1 MSGSVR
7 SHEPYPA
14 GDQAAIARTLHLGG
28 ELVRIVE
35 SGPAAGFPI
44 VLLHGWGASA
54 YNFRGVLV
62 SLGSAGFHAIAPDL
76 RGHGWSETQFPRGAW
91 SSEAMA
97 TWVRELLDMLG
108 VDRCVLVGQSIGGAV
123 ALDAA
128 SSMPRRVAAVVL
140 LASIGF
146 TPVRRVQ
153 LARVF
158 SWIHPSTTPRW
169 IVSLVLRRIYG
180 TRGHWSNRDLDEYW
194 APLRRGDVVKAI
206 LQSVREFDF
215 TPRDPKALQHVDCR
229 LVIRF
234 GELDRLIPARAA
246 VQHARGFRNADVA
259 VLNGVGHVPAEE
271 VADEVA
277 ELILRVASEARGQRP
292 EARASPL

>member
-1 MSGSVR
+1 MSGSAR
-7 SHEPYPA
+7 SREPYPA
-14 GDQAAIARTLHLGG
+14 GEQAAVARTIQLGG
-28 ELVRIVE
+28 ELVRLVE
-35 SGPAAGFPI
+35 SGPATGFPI

-54 YNFRGVLV
+54 YNFRSVLG
-62 SLGSAGFHAIAPDL
+62 SLGSAGYHAIAPDL

-97 TWVRELLDMLG
+97 RWVRELLDLLG

-128 SSMPRRVAAVVL
+128 AAMPGRVAAVVL

-153 LARVF
+153 LARWL
-158 SWIHPSTTPRW
+158 SWVHPSTTPRW
-169 IVSLVLRRIYG
+169 IVALVMRRIYG
-180 TRGHWSNRDLDEYW
+180 TRGRWSDRDLEEYW
-194 APLRRGDVVKAI
+194 TPLRRGDVVKAI

-215 TPRDPKALQHVDCR
+215 TPRDPRSMQLAGCR

-234 GELDRLIPARAA
+234 GERDRLIPARAA
-246 VQHARGFRNADVA
+246 VHHARGFRNVDVA
-259 VLNGVGHVPAEE
+259 VLDGVGHVPAEE
-271 VADEVA
+271 VPHEVT
-277 ELILRVASEARGQRP
+277 ELILRVAREVRGQSS
-292 EARASPL
+292 EVG